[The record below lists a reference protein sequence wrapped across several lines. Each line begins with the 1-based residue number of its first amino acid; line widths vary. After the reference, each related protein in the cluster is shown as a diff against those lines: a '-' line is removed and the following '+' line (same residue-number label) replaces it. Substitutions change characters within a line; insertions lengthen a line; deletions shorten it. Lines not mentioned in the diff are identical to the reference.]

1 MRISTNLMSLASFTA
16 LSDVS
21 NRLSKVSKKL
31 ATGLRINSAS
41 DDASGLAVSQ
51 KMRAQIRGL
60 DRSAKNAQ
68 DGISLLQTAEGG
80 IQEITSLLQR
90 MRELSVQGANDVLT
104 SEDRGHIQGEIDE
117 LSSQV
122 DAIANQ
128 TQFNRKKLLN
138 GDMSAL
144 WSTSTSHLS
153 VVMPGSGRAGG
164 TEEAAAVPSGNFR
177 ILFSTLDEGRENIQ
191 KSNIL
196 TLRNGTAGTGA
207 VMDTGGAGLA
217 AMSALNL
224 AEGSWR

>member
-1 MRISTNLMSLASFTA
+1 MCRPVFSFSKKTEVFSSAGRYQYAGSFPQAFPQAGHALRIRCESFLGGCPEVRISTNLMSLASFTA

-128 TQFNRKKLLN
+128 TQFNRKN
-138 GDMSAL
+138 C
-144 WSTSTSHLS
+144 
-153 VVMPGSGRAGG
+153 
-164 TEEAAAVPSGNFR
+164 
-177 ILFSTLDEGRENIQ
+177 
-191 KSNIL
+191 
-196 TLRNGTAGTGA
+196 
-207 VMDTGGAGLA
+207 
-217 AMSALNL
+217 
-224 AEGSWR
+224 

>member
-80 IQEITSLLQR
+80 I
-90 MRELSVQGANDVLT
+90 
-104 SEDRGHIQGEIDE
+104 
-117 LSSQV
+117 
-122 DAIANQ
+122 
-128 TQFNRKKLLN
+128 
-138 GDMSAL
+138 
-144 WSTSTSHLS
+144 
-153 VVMPGSGRAGG
+153 
-164 TEEAAAVPSGNFR
+164 
-177 ILFSTLDEGRENIQ
+177 
-191 KSNIL
+191 
-196 TLRNGTAGTGA
+196 
-207 VMDTGGAGLA
+207 
-217 AMSALNL
+217 
-224 AEGSWR
+224 